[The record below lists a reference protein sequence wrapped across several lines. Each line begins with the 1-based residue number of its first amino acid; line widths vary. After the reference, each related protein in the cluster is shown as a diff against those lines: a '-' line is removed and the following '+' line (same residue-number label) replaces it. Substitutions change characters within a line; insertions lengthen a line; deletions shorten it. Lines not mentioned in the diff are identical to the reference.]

1 MTNEAINLEDCRGA
15 PSPRRNMPPARRSPR
30 GPLAILL
37 AALAALACAWAPA
50 AIGAPQETLPPGLTL
65 SIQDDH
71 LAVTPEP
78 GIEAR
83 LDLLASTGVRVT
95 RVDVLW
101 NAVAPTRP
109 ADGADPDDPAYR
121 WSRYDRV
128 VDGLTRRG
136 IAALFNIYRTPSWAN
151 GGRSYEWAPDESHY
165 AAFMTALARRYDG
178 VTRDSAG
185 LVHGPVE
192 LFQVWNE
199 PNLPRFLRPQWR
211 TEADGRHIP
220 VSPGIYAGLLSRAY
234 ESVKAVQPQAW
245 VIGAGGGP
253 NNTDTPPG
261 GSTSI
266 VRFIR
271 ALVPYAP
278 PADAFAQHLYP
289 AVGPTA
295 STAMPSF
302 TRLPELIGELDAVRP
317 GLPILITEFGW
328 TTSPTSVRP
337 SHVSEELQA
346 TYLRE
351 AVDMLAAIPRVRLAV
366 WFNLQDNAEWT
377 AGLRR
382 ADLSPKP
389 SWDAFVGTPKFLAPL
404 DSDP

>member
-1 MTNEAINLEDCRGA
+1 
-15 PSPRRNMPPARRSPR
+15 MPPARRSSHGPR
-30 GPLAILL
+30 AILL

-50 AIGAPQETLPPGLTL
+50 ALGAPEETLPPGLTL
-65 SIQDDH
+65 SVQDDH
-71 LAVTPEP
+71 LAVTSEP

-83 LDLLASTGVRVT
+83 LDLLAATGVRVT
-95 RVDVLW
+95 RLDVLW
-101 NAVAPTRP
+101 NAVAPFRP
-109 ADGADPDDPAYR
+109 ADGADPNDPAYR
-121 WSRYDRV
+121 WSRYDLV

-136 IAALFNIYRTPSWAN
+136 IAAIFNVYRTPSWAN

-178 VTRDSAG
+178 VTRDRAG
-185 LVHGPVE
+185 LAHGPVE
-192 LFQVWNE
+192 LFQAWNE
-199 PNLPRFLRPQWR
+199 PNLSRFLRPQWR
-211 TEADGRHIP
+211 TEADGRHTP
-220 VSPGIYAGLLSRAY
+220 VSPEVYAGLLARAH

-253 NNTDTPPG
+253 NNTDNPPG
-261 GSTSI
+261 GSTSAVTF
-266 VRFIR
+266 VRG
-271 ALVPYAP
+271 LVPYHP

-289 AVGPTA
+289 ALGPRV
-295 STAMPSF
+295 STAMPSY

-337 SHVSEELQA
+337 SHVSEDLQA

-382 ADLSPKP
+382 ADLSLKP
-389 SWDAFVGTPKFLAPL
+389 SWDVFVRTPKFISPEPAPRPRLATRPR
-404 DSDP
+404 SVPTRPS